1 MKTYKSIILT
11 SAVAVL
17 TGCAAFKERPPI
29 PQEGII
35 AMVKAGTAPGDVIQ
49 KLRASGTV
57 YELTATELVELSKKG
72 VPDSVLNYMQSTQIQ
87 AVRQEEA
94 RRNFYY
100 PSPYPYYWYDRRHGY
115 SPWWY

>member
-1 MKTYKSIILT
+1 MKIYKSIILT
-11 SAVAVL
+11 TAFAVL
-17 TGCAAFKERPPI
+17 SGCAAFKERPPI
-29 PQEGII
+29 SQEEII
-35 AMVKAGTAPGDVIQ
+35 AMVKAGTPPGDIIQ

-57 YELTATELVELSKKG
+57 YELTVTELVELNKKG

-100 PSPYPYYWYDRRHGY
+100 PAPYPYY
-115 SPWWY
+115 